1 MQAEAAGRILKG
13 IAEQERLAKQEAEG
27 IAEQER
33 LAKQLAEQKAQRL
46 AERLR
51 ALGLDPDEI

>member
-1 MQAEAAGRILKG
+1 MVSLGKFPSRLYM
-13 IAEQERLAKQEAEG
+13 IAEQERNEKL
-27 IAEQER
+27 QER

-51 ALGLDPDEI
+51 ALGLDPDAI